1 MVLSSKNIV
10 FGSRGQMVNKSILS
24 LFIAASLYSNS
35 AYSQQ
40 EDEGKQENREY
51 EEVIVTA
58 QKREQALVDV
68 PISMSAFNEEQL
80 EKTRAKTI
88 EDVQALVPN
97 FSFEKVNG
105 FSNIN
110 IRGVGGGGRNI
121 GFDSRSGLYID
132 GVYIG
137 QASALSQP
145 LFGIKQV
152 EVLRGPQGH
161 LFGRNTVSGAVS
173 LTSATPSDEFQ
184 GLFRTVIGNYGTYE
198 AYMTVEG
205 SMNDAVAGRLSA
217 AYETRDGF
225 GVNLFDNSEID
236 ALERKTIRGQL
247 SFDLSEKLTL
257 DVFADYSTT
266 DTTKPVGEAQTG
278 GAATGSTQFP
288 TPPRKVN
295 TNVSPLDNKDNGGVS
310 FNFNYELDN
319 DYSVTLISAYRNSKQ
334 HKLNDTDYSPL
345 DLVNAEFFDKG
356 NQISHELRLASPGD
370 QRIRYMVGLYYL
382 REDATNFRPAHVGT
396 GFSPVPFDIAI
407 DANLITNAYAAFTS
421 IDADITDNLILNF
434 GLRYTDESK
443 NVRYSLTNGPA
454 FGLGAADNFRDKIS
468 SSKATPT
475 LGLTYAINEDMNM
488 YVKYATGFKSGG
500 FNVGFI
506 SQNSI
511 DNGIDFKEETVDS
524 YEFGLKGSS
533 SDGKVSFDL
542 AVFTATY
549 KDFQI
554 LQFVEIGNNLT
565 DIQLRNAA
573 RVKTNGLEGSITY
586 NANDNL
592 RLGLSFGLLNAE
604 FDSFPDAAGVGVDFT
619 GNKLP
624 NAPKASGA
632 ATANYTFAL
641 AHGNL
646 DWYSEYSYRQHSFS
660 EANNNPVASFLPTRT
675 LFNTRLTYNP
685 NSDKWSASL
694 WAKNLFDKEYLDL
707 RGRDFLGNDFLSRGD
722 PRTYGVD
729 VTWRF

>member
-1 MVLSSKNIV
+1 MI
-10 FGSRGQMVNKSILS
+10 NKSIFS
-24 LFIAASLYSNS
+24 TVITAVLFSNLV
-35 AYSQQ
+35 YSQQ
-40 EDEGKQENREY
+40 EKQDDPDKQESRDY

-68 PISMSAFNEEQL
+68 PISMTAFDSEQL

-88 EDVQALVPN
+88 KDVQALVPN

-105 FSNIN
+105 FSNIS

-173 LTSATPSDEFQ
+173 LTSETPSDEFQ
-184 GLFRTVIGNYGTYE
+184 GMFRAVVGNYGTYE

-205 SMNDAVAGRLSA
+205 AMNDSVSGRLST

-225 GVNLFDNSEID
+225 GVNLFDNSELD
-236 ALERKTIRGQL
+236 ALERKSIRGQL
-247 SFDLSEKLTL
+247 SFTMSDELTL

-278 GAATGSTQFP
+278 GFATGSTQFP
-288 TPPRKVN
+288 TPPRQVN
-295 TNVSPLDNKDNGGVS
+295 TNVSPIDDYDNKGIS
-310 FNFNYELDN
+310 FNFNYDLTN
-319 DYSVTLISAYRNSKQ
+319 DHSLSLISAYRRSEQ

-345 DLVNAEFFDKG
+345 DLVNAEFFDDG
-356 NQISHELRLASPGD
+356 TQVSHELRLTSPGD
-370 QRIRYMVGLYYL
+370 QRIRYVVGLYYL

-396 GFSPVPFDIAI
+396 GISPTPFDITI
-407 DANLITNAYAAFTS
+407 DTDLVTNAYAAFTS
-421 IDADITDNLILNF
+421 IDADLTDNLILNL

-443 NVRYSLTNGPA
+443 NVRYSLSNGPA
-454 FGLGAADNFRDKIS
+454 FGLGIANDFRDKIS

-475 LGLTYAINEDMNM
+475 VGLTYAINDDSNI
-488 YVKYATGFKSGG
+488 YIKYSTGFKSGG

-511 DNGIDFKEETVDS
+511 DTGIDFKEETVDS
-524 YEFGLKGSS
+524 YELGIKGNS
-533 SDGKVSFDL
+533 SDGRMSFDL

-554 LQFVEIGNNLT
+554 LQFIEIGNNLT

-573 RVKTNGLEGSITY
+573 RVNTNGLEGSISY
-586 NANDNL
+586 QASDKLN
-592 RLGLSFGLLNAE
+592 LGLSFGLLNAE

-632 ATANYTFAL
+632 TTINYSMPLT
-641 AHGNL
+641 HGEL
-646 DWYSEYSYRQHSFS
+646 EWYAEYSYRQHSFS
-660 EANNNPVASFLPTRT
+660 EANNDPVASFLPTRT
-675 LFNTRLTYNP
+675 LFNTRITYLP

-722 PRTYGVD
+722 PRTYGID
-729 VTWRF
+729 VNWRF